1 MMPNKK
7 INSKIKVSPKT
18 QKQNKMLVK
27 FLKQT
32 KEGKYAVIEKSSVK
46 YTRLNQQIDSVQ
58 SSEEEEYYYGLR

>member
-7 INSKIKVSPKT
+7 ISSKIKVSPKT

-32 KEGKYAVIEKSSVK
+32 KEGKYAIIEKSSVK

-58 SSEEEEYYYGLR
+58 SSEEEYYYGLR